1 MRNYLAKFMKDD
13 SGATAIEYALIAAFI
28 SLVLI
33 TAATQIGLEL
43 TATFN
48 EIDGGLKSRP
58 Q

>member
-48 EIDGGLKSRP
+48 EIDGGFKSRP

>member
-33 TAATQIGLEL
+33 TAATQIGFEL